1 MDTLAPKSQRMRVA
15 LLVAAAA
22 ALIAL
27 AVGVGFVGRYYGF
40 GAAEPAD
47 EGGLPLSPLEAPAS
61 IPRQVG
67 QEWTLAGII
76 QKVDAQNRFFEI
88 QTAPPYPVSL
98 EPLGFDNAVRV
109 YFDSGLDVVHLVVG
123 IGNGVAVKLR
133 GGTPLDISRI
143 PPGKPVRVV
152 GEFSSDGTYF
162 AKRLSAFDYSPR

>member
-1 MDTLAPKSQRMRVA
+1 MDAIMPKTRRPRFA
-15 LLVAAAA
+15 LLVAVAA
-22 ALIAL
+22 ALIAV
-27 AVGVGFVGRYYGF
+27 AVGVGLAIRYYGF
-40 GAAEPAD
+40 GTAEPAG
-47 EGGLPLSPLEAPAS
+47 EAGLPISPLEAPAS
-61 IPRQVG
+61 IPRQLG

-76 QKVDAQNRFFEI
+76 QKVDIQNKFFEI

-109 YFDSGLDVVHLVVG
+109 YFDSSLDIVHIVVETE
-123 IGNGVAVKLR
+123 NGVVVKLR

-152 GEFSSDGTYF
+152 GEFSSDRTYF